1 LTRTAKS
8 ANEPLMFPSPRPEA
22 LLLSLALDAVF
33 GDPEALHR
41 RQLHPVQLIGRVIA
55 WADRQFNRESD
66 TPSRRRNSGAWTAAA
81 LLAGALI
88 LGAVI
93 QVVLLALPIGW
104 LWLAIAMSTLIAQK
118 SLYDHVAAVA
128 SGLETG
134 GLGGGRLAVSRIVG
148 RDPEALDQGGV
159 SRAAIESLAEN
170 FSDGVVA
177 PVFWAALLGLPGL
190 LAYKVINTA
199 DSMIGH
205 KSPRHLQFG
214 WAAARLDDLLNLVPA
229 RLSGLITCVAA
240 LLLPGADVRGAW
252 HAMRRDARKHRSP
265 NAGWPEAAFAGA
277 LGLAIAGPRV
287 YRGERVEDHW
297 MNEGGRPHAAAP
309 DIRRAL
315 RLFTRACIV
324 QAALLVALI
333 WLFD

>member
-1 LTRTAKS
+1 
-8 ANEPLMFPSPRPEA
+8 MFLFARSDS
-22 LLLSLALDAVF
+22 LLISLAVDAVF
-33 GDPEALHR
+33 GDPEALNR

-55 WADRQFNRESD
+55 WADVRFNRESD
-66 TPSRRRNSGAWTAAA
+66 TPGRRRNAGAWTTLG

-88 LGAVI
+88 LGHLVQA
-93 QVVLLALPIGW
+93 LLLSLPLGW
-104 LWLAIAMSTLIAQK
+104 LWLAIVMSTLIAQK

-148 RDPEALDQGGV
+148 RDPEALDQAGV

-177 PVFWAALLGLPGL
+177 PVFWAALFGLPGL

-205 KSPRHLQFG
+205 KNARHLHFG
-214 WAAARLDDLLNLVPA
+214 WAAARLDDLLNLIPA
-229 RLSGLITCVAA
+229 RLSGVLVCAA
-240 LLLPGADVRGAW
+240 SWILPGADPVSAW
-252 HAMRRDARKHRSP
+252 RALWRDARQHRSP

-287 YRGERVEDHW
+287 YHGELVDDHW

-309 DIRRAL
+309 DIRMAL
-315 RLFTRACIV
+315 RLFVRACCA
-324 QAALLVALI
+324 QAPLLIALI

>member
-1 LTRTAKS
+1 MLQFA
-8 ANEPLMFPSPRPEA
+8 RPES
-22 LLLSLALDAVF
+22 LLLSLAFDAVF

-55 WADRQFNRESD
+55 WADDCFNRESD
-66 TPSRRRNSGAWTAAA
+66 TPGRRRNRGAWTIAG

-88 LGAVI
+88 LGSVI
-93 QVVLLALPIGW
+93 QALLLALPLGW
-104 LWLAIAMSTLIAQK
+104 LWLAIVMSTLIAQK

-148 RDPEALDQGGV
+148 RDPEALDQAGV
-159 SRAAIESLAEN
+159 ARAAIESLAEN

-177 PVFWAALLGLPGL
+177 PVFWAVLLGLPGL
-190 LAYKVINTA
+190 IAYKVVNTA

-214 WAAARLDDLLNLVPA
+214 WAAARLDDLINLIPA
-229 RLSGLITCVAA
+229 RLSGLIACAA
-240 LLLPGADVRGAW
+240 GLLLPGADPRGAW
-252 HAMRRDARKHRSP
+252 SAMWRDARHHRSP

-277 LGLAIAGPRV
+277 LGIAIAGPRV
-287 YRGERVEDHW
+287 YHGKRVEDHW
-297 MNEGGRPHAAAP
+297 MNDGGRPHAAAP
-309 DIRRAL
+309 DVRMAL
-315 RLFTRACIV
+315 RLFVRACIV

>member
-1 LTRTAKS
+1 
-8 ANEPLMFPSPRPEA
+8 MFLFARSES

-33 GDPEALHR
+33 GDPEALNR

-55 WADRQFNRESD
+55 WVDARFNRESD
-66 TPSRRRNSGAWTAAA
+66 TPGRRRNSGAWTAAG

-88 LGAVI
+88 LGHLV
-93 QVVLLALPIGW
+93 QTLLLALPLGW
-104 LWLAIAMSTLIAQK
+104 LSLAVVMSSLIAQR
-118 SLYDHVAAVA
+118 SLYEHVAAVA

-148 RDPEALDQGGV
+148 RDPEALDQAGV

-205 KSPRHLQFG
+205 KSPRHLHFG
-214 WAAARLDDLLNLVPA
+214 WAAARLDDLLNLIPA
-229 RLSGLITCVAA
+229 RLSGLIVCAA
-240 LLLPGADVRGAW
+240 SWLLPGADPLGAW
-252 HAMRRDARKHRSP
+252 RAMRRDARHHRSP

-287 YRGERVEDHW
+287 YHGELVDDHW
-297 MNEGGRPHAAAP
+297 MNEGGRPHGAAP
-309 DIRRAL
+309 DIRMAL
-315 RLFTRACIV
+315 RLFVRAGWM
-324 QAALLVALI
+324 QAVLLIALI

>member
-1 LTRTAKS
+1 
-8 ANEPLMFPSPRPEA
+8 MFLFARSDS

-33 GDPEALHR
+33 GDPEALNR

-55 WADRQFNRESD
+55 WADARFNRESD
-66 TPSRRRNSGAWTAAA
+66 TPGRRRNSGAWTAAG

-88 LGAVI
+88 LGHLV
-93 QVVLLALPIGW
+93 QTLLLALPLGW
-104 LWLAIAMSTLIAQK
+104 LWLAVVMSTLIAQK

-148 RDPEALDQGGV
+148 RDPEALDQAGV

-205 KSPRHLQFG
+205 KSPCHLHFG
-214 WAAARLDDLLNLVPA
+214 WGAARLDDLLNLIPA
-229 RLSGLITCVAA
+229 RISGLLVCAA
-240 LLLPGADVRGAW
+240 AWVLPGADPVSAW
-252 HAMRRDARKHRSP
+252 RAMWRDAKHHRSP

-287 YRGERVEDHW
+287 YHGERVDDHW
-297 MNEGGRPHAAAP
+297 MNEGGRPHGAAP
-309 DIRRAL
+309 DIRMAL
-315 RLFTRACIV
+315 RLFVRACCA
-324 QAALLVALI
+324 QAVLLIALI

>member
-1 LTRTAKS
+1 
-8 ANEPLMFPSPRPEA
+8 MFSRPES

-33 GDPEALHR
+33 GDPEALNR

-55 WADRQFNRESD
+55 WADRQFNREND
-66 TPSRRRNSGAWTAAA
+66 TPGRRRNAGAWTTIA

-88 LGAVI
+88 LGHLA
-93 QVVLLALPIGW
+93 QTLLLALPLGW
-104 LWLAIAMSTLIAQK
+104 LWLAVVMSTLIAQK
-118 SLYDHVAAVA
+118 SLYQHVAAVA

-148 RDPEALDQGGV
+148 RDPEALDQAGV

-177 PVFWAALLGLPGL
+177 PVFWAVLLGLPGL

-205 KSPRHLQFG
+205 KTERHLHFG
-214 WAAARLDDLLNLVPA
+214 WGAARLDDLLNLVPA
-229 RLSGLITCVAA
+229 RLSGLIVCAA
-240 LLLPGADVRGAW
+240 AWLLPGADPIGAW
-252 HAMRRDARKHRSP
+252 RAMRRDARHHRSP
-265 NAGWPEAAFAGA
+265 NAGWPEAAFAGT

-287 YRGERVEDHW
+287 YHGERVDDHW
-297 MNEGGRPHAAAP
+297 MNDGGRPHAAAP
-309 DIRRAL
+309 DIRQAL
-315 RLFTRACIV
+315 RLFVRACCV
-324 QAALLVALI
+324 QAALLIALI

>member
-1 LTRTAKS
+1 
-8 ANEPLMFPSPRPEA
+8 MFLFARPES
-22 LLLSLALDAVF
+22 LLISLALDAVF
-33 GDPEALHR
+33 GDPEALNR

-55 WADRQFNRESD
+55 WADARFNRESD
-66 TPSRRRNSGAWTAAA
+66 TPGRRRNAGGWTTAG

-88 LGAVI
+88 LGHLVQAL
-93 QVVLLALPIGW
+93 LLALPLGW
-104 LWLAIAMSTLIAQK
+104 LWLAIVMSTLIAQR

-148 RDPEALDQGGV
+148 RDPEALDQAGV

-177 PVFWAALLGLPGL
+177 PVFWAALFGLPGL

-205 KSPRHLQFG
+205 RTPRHEAFG
-214 WAAARLDDLLNLVPA
+214 FAAARLDDLANLPA
-229 RLSGLITCVAA
+229 SRLSALLVIVAA
-240 LLLPGADVRGAW
+240 TLTNSTSPGAAW
-252 HAMRRDARKHRSP
+252 RAVQRDAHHHRSP
-265 NAGWPEAAFAGA
+265 NAGYPEAAMAGA
-277 LGLAIAGPRV
+277 LGLALAGPRI
-287 YRGERVEDHW
+287 YDGITVEDS
-297 MNEGGRPHAAAP
+297 MMGDGRRQATAE

-315 RLFTRACIV
+315 ALYQRASAI
-324 QAALLVALI
+324 LIGLVALLATLVI
-333 WLFD
+333 ATS

>member
-1 LTRTAKS
+1 MFLFSRP
-8 ANEPLMFPSPRPEA
+8 EPLLS
-22 LLLSLALDAVF
+22 SLALDAVF
-33 GDPEALHR
+33 GDPEALNR

-55 WADRQFNRESD
+55 WADVRFNLESD
-66 TPSRRRNSGAWTAAA
+66 TPGRRRNSGAWTAAG

-88 LGAVI
+88 LGHLI
-93 QVVLLALPIGW
+93 QALLLALPLGW
-104 LWLAIAMSTLIAQK
+104 LWLAIVMSTLIAQR

-148 RDPEALDQGGV
+148 RDPEALDQAGV

-190 LAYKVINTA
+190 LAYKVVNTA

-205 KSPRHLQFG
+205 KSARHLHFG

-229 RLSGLITCVAA
+229 RLSGLIVWTASWI
-240 LLLPGADVRGAW
+240 LSGAHPAGAW
-252 HAMRRDARKHRSP
+252 RAMRRDARHHRSP

-287 YRGERVEDHW
+287 YHGERVDDHW

-309 DIRRAL
+309 DIRQAL
-315 RLFTRACIV
+315 RLFVRACCL
-324 QAALLVALI
+324 QAALLIALI

>member
-1 LTRTAKS
+1 
-8 ANEPLMFPSPRPEA
+8 MFLFARPES
-22 LLLSLALDAVF
+22 LLLALALDAVF
-33 GDPEALHR
+33 GDPEALNR
-41 RQLHPVQLIGRVIA
+41 RQLHPIQLIGRVIA
-55 WADRQFNRESD
+55 WADARFNLESD
-66 TPSRRRNSGAWTAAA
+66 TPGRRRNRGAWTIAA
-81 LLAGALI
+81 LLLAALI
-88 LGAVI
+88 FGHLI
-93 QVVLLALPIGW
+93 QEVLLALPLGW
-104 LWLAIAMSTLIAQK
+104 LWLALVMSTLIAQR

-134 GLGGGRLAVSRIVG
+134 GIGGGRLAVSRIVG
-148 RDPEALDQGGV
+148 RDPEALDQAGV

-177 PVFWAALLGLPGL
+177 PVFWAALFGLPGL

-205 KSPRHLQFG
+205 KTPRHLQFG

-229 RLSGLITCVAA
+229 RLSGLIVCLAA
-240 LLLPGADVRGAW
+240 MLLPGANPRSAW
-252 HAMRRDARKHRSP
+252 RAMRRDANKHRSP

-287 YRGERVEDHW
+287 YHGKLVEDHW
-297 MNEGGRPHAAAP
+297 MNDGGRPHAAAP
-309 DIRRAL
+309 DIRLAL
-315 RLFTRACIV
+315 RLFVRACIV
-324 QAALLVALI
+324 QAALLIALI